1 MLCNRSYYYICVHVD
16 KKGVNQFSQALQ
28 VNAWLVCECN
38 PVLGPGRDRNRR
50 QTFQISDFYSKQQ
63 ISIRQLFMEEKS
75 GKLEYI
81 LTVFEQS
88 SGKLPINKLRRLENR
103 TSKSTLN
110 HGTYFRQYPIN
121 RCARKEQPLM
131 VDLFNAFAYIESGHK
146 QDFFLSRK
154 DLFLFV
160 HNIMFLLF

>member
-1 MLCNRSYYYICVHVD
+1 M
-16 KKGVNQFSQALQ
+16 
-28 VNAWLVCECN
+28 
-38 PVLGPGRDRNRR
+38 LGPGRDRNRR

-110 HGTYFRQYPIN
+110 HGTYFR
-121 RCARKEQPLM
+121 
-131 VDLFNAFAYIESGHK
+131 
-146 QDFFLSRK
+146 
-154 DLFLFV
+154 
-160 HNIMFLLF
+160 